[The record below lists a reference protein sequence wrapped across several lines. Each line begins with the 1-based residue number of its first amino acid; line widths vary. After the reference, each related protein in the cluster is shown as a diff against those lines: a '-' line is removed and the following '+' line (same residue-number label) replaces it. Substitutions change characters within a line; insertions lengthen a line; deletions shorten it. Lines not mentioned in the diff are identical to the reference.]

1 MRIML
6 IFRHPSEG
14 WGPRNDF
21 APYAVPGIV
30 WIPAFAGMTRK
41 EPVA

>member
-1 MRIML
+1 MMAML
-6 IFRHPSEG
+6 IARHPSEG
-14 WGPRNDF
+14 WGPSS
-21 APYAVPGIV
+21 ACYPYAVPGIV